1 MANIPA
7 IPIRSALLVS
17 DVHLN
22 QDQPQLAQA
31 FFTWLDQ
38 HTLLAAQLPQT
49 VFILGD
55 LVDAWVGDDQ
65 LTNQPSSSV
74 DAQLCDHLRAIK
86 QAGITTYFLHGNRD
100 FLIGAEFAAATGIQL
115 LSDPTQIEIQR
126 EGRNNEAHQKDYS
139 ANHDMVTKRPGD
151 ALRIVLSHGDQLCTQ
166 DSAYQ
171 AFRKQVRDPQWQAAF
186 LAKPLAERLQIAQHL
201 RAQSEIEKS
210 GKAMEIMDITQAEAD
225 RLVAHSH
232 ADTLIHGHT
241 HRPGH
246 YPLQHSKDRW
256 VLPDWETDDRGK
268 LIRGGGLYADSQ
280 GIRPVSI

>member
-1 MANIPA
+1 MVNTPA

-31 FFTWLDQ
+31 FFAWLHQ
-38 HTLLAAQLPQT
+38 HTIAAAQPPQT
-49 VFILGD
+49 LFILGD

-65 LTNQPSSSV
+65 LTNQPSASV
-74 DAQLCDHLRAIK
+74 DVQLCDHLRAIK

-100 FLIGAEFAAATGIQL
+100 FLIRNGFAAATGITL
-115 LSDPTQIEIQR
+115 LPDPTVIEVQSHLAASNSPQESTR
-126 EGRNNEAHQKDYS
+126 SSVHDNES
-139 ANHDMVTKRPGD
+139 T
-151 ALRIVLSHGDQLCTQ
+151 RIVLSHGDHLCTQ

-210 GKAMEIMDITQAEAD
+210 GKAMAIMDITQAEAEQ
-225 RLVAHSH
+225 LVTYLR

-241 HRPGH
+241 HRPGR
-246 YPLQHSKDRW
+246 YPLQHGKDRW
-256 VLPDWETDDRGK
+256 VLPDWETDDSGE
-268 LIRGGGLYADSQ
+268 LVRGGGLWLDGQ
-280 GIRPVSI
+280 GLRSVSI

>member
-22 QDQPQLAQA
+22 QDQPKLAQA
-31 FFTWLDQ
+31 FFTWLNQ
-38 HTLLAAQLPQT
+38 HTIAAAQPPQA

-74 DAQLCDHLRAIK
+74 DAQLCDHLREIK

-100 FLIGAEFAAATGIQL
+100 FLIGAEFAAATGITL
-115 LSDPTQIEIQR
+115 LPDPAVIEIELNSKSPGNQTTT
-126 EGRNNEAHQKDYS
+126 
-139 ANHDMVTKRPGD
+139 ANKN
-151 ALRIVLSHGDQLCTQ
+151 ALGANGSMRITVSHGDQLCTQ

-210 GKAMEIMDITQAEAD
+210 GKPMEIMDITQAEAD

>member
-1 MANIPA
+1 MANTPA

-17 DVHLN
+17 DIHLN

-38 HTLLAAQLPQT
+38 HTLSAAQPPQA

-65 LTNQPSSSV
+65 LANQPSSSV
-74 DAQLCDHLRAIK
+74 DAQLCRQLRAIK

-100 FLIGAEFAAATGIQL
+100 FLIGAEFAAATGIRL
-115 LSDPTQIEIQR
+115 LSDPTQIEIQTENR
-126 EGRNNEAHQKDYS
+126 KSQTHQKDHS
-139 ANHDMVTKRPGD
+139 ASHGFIAKRPGE

-241 HRPGH
+241 HRPGR
-246 YPLQHSKDRW
+246 YPLQDSKDRW
-256 VLPDWETDDRGK
+256 VLPDWDTDTSGR
-268 LIRGGGLYADSQ
+268 LTRGGGLYLGEQ
-280 GIRPVSI
+280 GIRPVTI

>member
-1 MANIPA
+1 MATTPA

-22 QDQPQLAQA
+22 HDQPQLAKA
-31 FFTWLDQ
+31 FFAWLNQ
-38 HTLLAAQLPQT
+38 HTISAAQPPQAL
-49 VFILGD
+49 FILGD

-65 LTNQPSSSV
+65 LASQPSSV

-100 FLIGAEFAAATGIQL
+100 FLIGNGFAAASGVTL
-115 LSDPTQIEIQR
+115 LRDPTVIEVQ
-126 EGRNNEAHQKDYS
+126 S
-139 ANHDMVTKRPGD
+139 TS
-151 ALRIVLSHGDQLCTQ
+151 IVLSHGDQLCTQ
-166 DSAYQ
+166 DTAYQ

-210 GKAMEIMDITQAEAD
+210 GKAMEIMDITQAEAEQ
-225 RLVAHSH
+225 LVAHLH

-241 HRPGH
+241 HRPGR
-246 YPLQHSKDRW
+246 YPLQDSKDRW
-256 VLPDWETDDRGK
+256 VLPDWEVDTTGE
-268 LIRGGGLYADSQ
+268 LIRGGGLYIDGQ
-280 GIRPVSI
+280 GIRSVSI